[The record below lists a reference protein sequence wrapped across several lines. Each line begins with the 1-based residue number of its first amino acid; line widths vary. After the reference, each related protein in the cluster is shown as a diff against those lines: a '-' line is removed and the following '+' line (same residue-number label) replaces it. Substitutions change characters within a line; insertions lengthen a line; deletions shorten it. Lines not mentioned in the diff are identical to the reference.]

1 MPDNILESV
10 LATIL
15 LDMIKAQNQA
25 NCYSAQ
31 LALDYT
37 GKDKEIPLLEFFDVP
52 NAIIKSFDFELKF
65 GLESVGS
72 PIGGEMSN
80 KLSELIKSSLNEFVQ
95 RCMESYRL
103 PAGSEKELK
112 GFIASLWR
120 DNGDAASSKLSFE
133 PEPKLIEDS
142 NDFIIALKNKVK
154 SLTDSEL
161 FLEQNERTPGLRAVL
176 NVSDLNSY
184 NGDMLCSINVNAEIA
199 GMKAGFYEENIK
211 TNDNDKKE
219 PDRKIFLVK
228 N

>member
-1 MPDNILESV
+1 MQDNILESV

-37 GKDKEIPLLEFFDVP
+37 GTDKKIPLLEFFDVP

-72 PIGGEMSN
+72 PIGGEMSY
-80 KLSELIKSSLNEFVQ
+80 KLSELIKNSLNKFVQ
-95 RCMESYRL
+95 RCMETYRL

-112 GFIASLWR
+112 ELIASLWK
-120 DNGDAASSKLSFE
+120 DKSEAASSKLSFE
-133 PEPKLIEDS
+133 PDPKLIEDS
-142 NDFIIALKNKVK
+142 NDFIISLRDKVK

-161 FLEQNERTPGLRAVL
+161 FLEKDERTPGLRAVL

-184 NGDMLCSINVNAEIA
+184 NGDILCAINVNAEIA

-211 TNDNDKKE
+211 TNGDDKKE
-219 PDRKIFLVK
+219 SFRKIFLMRS
-228 N
+228 